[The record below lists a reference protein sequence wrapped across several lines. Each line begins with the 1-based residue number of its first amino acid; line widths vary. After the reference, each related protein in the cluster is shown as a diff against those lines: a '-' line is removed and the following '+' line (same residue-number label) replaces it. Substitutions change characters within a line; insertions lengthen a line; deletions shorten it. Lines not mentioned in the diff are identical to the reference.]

1 MSARDDH
8 ADGADHR
15 DLDAPSP
22 PGGPLRQ
29 DEPDADVNP
38 IGPVDPSPRPDP
50 APDDPDVRPSSN
62 PEGPA
67 TIPAPPAPD
76 APADPHPEQEENAA
90 TSLDQPSDGS
100 GGE

>member
-1 MSARDDH
+1 MAARD
-8 ADGADHR
+8 DHR

-29 DEPDADVNP
+29 DQPDADVNP
-38 IGPVDPSPRPDP
+38 VGVVDPSPDPDP
-50 APDDPDVRPSSN
+50 GHPDVPPSSN

-67 TIPAPPAPD
+67 TVPAPPAPPAPD

>member
-1 MSARDDH
+1 MAAHDDH
-8 ADGADHR
+8 ADRADHR
-15 DLDAPSP
+15 DLDAPAP

-29 DEPDADVNP
+29 DRPDADVNP
-38 IGPVDPSPRPDP
+38 VGAVDPSPRPDP